1 MDEKTLT
8 LSLSADVEAR
18 LATLAAKEGKSVD
31 DLLQIAVAEF
41 VERWEDFHT
50 AREAL
55 EAGTDAQL
63 DLKAVNG

>member
-8 LSLSADVEAR
+8 LSLSAEIEAR
-18 LATLAAKEGKSVD
+18 LATLAAKEGKSMD
-31 DLLQIAVAEF
+31 DLLHIAVNEF
-41 VERWEDFHT
+41 VERWEDYHR